1 MVCFCAENEIAE
13 FKIFTSR
20 PFKLWFWI
28 KRFSSF
34 AFLSNFSLSVY
45 VPRIDEDNDDPDIH
59 DADTTADHG
68 EKRQKKD
75 VFIL

>member
-1 MVCFCAENEIAE
+1 M
-13 FKIFTSR
+13 
-20 PFKLWFWI
+20 I

-68 EKRQKKD
+68 EKRQKED